1 MNNKKI
7 STLIN
12 PRLTNL
18 NEQQQQM
25 ILSHLYLNQ
34 INSLPYVTLYDS
46 SLSSHQLRTN
56 GDSG

>member
-18 NEQQQQM
+18 NEEQQQM